1 MMKTKFMKK
10 IVAISLVSVGI
21 LTLVA
26 CSSASS
32 DKSSSESVKVGILQY
47 MEHESL
53 TAAREGFVAELEAN
67 GYKEG
72 EKLVLDYQNAQ
83 GDQANLQTI
92 SEQLIDGNDIV
103 LAIATPAAQSLA
115 TVSTETP
122 ILFTAVTDPLSAD
135 LVESIEKPGGL
146 LTGTSDQAPIDKQVE
161 LLGQAVP
168 DAKTVGILY
177 TTSERN
183 SEVQVEQAKELFEKA
198 GYKVVVKGITSTNEV
213 QDATTSLMK
222 DVDAIFVPTDNTI
235 ASTMT
240 LIGELSVEHQIPVI
254 GGSTDMVDEGGLLT
268 YGLGV
273 HQLLPVPRPDLVV
286 YGTTLIGIIL
296 IFMGCDIFSKPTK
309 EMQLLENDERNI
321 AITNASLANAYK
333 VTLTLLVLVL
343 FALVFMGYMSK
354 VVFFSIAGVI
364 AIGQITW
371 VITARYLDKNT
382 S

>member
-1 MMKTKFMKK
+1 MYYKLVKK
-10 IVAISLVSVGI
+10 LATISVASMGL
-21 LTLVA
+21 LTLAA
-26 CSSASS
+26 CSSSSEQASS
-32 DKSSSESVKVGILQY
+32 DVVKVGVLQY

-103 LAIATPAAQSLA
+103 LAIATPSAQSLA

-122 ILFTAVTDPLSAD
+122 IVFTAVTDSLSAD

-183 SEVQVEQAKELFEKA
+183 SEVQVEQAKELLEKA
-198 GYKVVVKGITSTNEV
+198 GYKVVVKGITSSNEV

-222 DVDAIFVPTDNTI
+222 DVDALFIPTDNTV

-240 LIGELSVEHQIPVI
+240 MIGELSVEHKVPVI

-268 YGLGV
+268 YGTNYEALGRQTAKMAIKIIEGANV
-273 HQLLPVPRPDLVV
+273 SETAVEYPETVSLHVNEEMAQKL
-286 YGTTLIGIIL
+286 GI
-296 IFMGCDIFSKPTK
+296 DTSK
-309 EMQLLENDERNI
+309 
-321 AITNASLANAYK
+321 LA
-333 VTLTLLVLVL
+333 V
-343 FALVFMGYMSK
+343 SE
-354 VVFFSIAGVI
+354 
-364 AIGQITW
+364 
-371 VITARYLDKNT
+371 
-382 S
+382 

>member
-1 MMKTKFMKK
+1 MYYKLVKK
-10 IVAISLVSVGI
+10 LATISVASMGL
-21 LTLVA
+21 LTLAA
-26 CSSASS
+26 CSSSSEQASS
-32 DKSSSESVKVGILQY
+32 AVVKVGVLQY

-67 GYKEG
+67 GYKED

-103 LAIATPAAQSLA
+103 LAIATPSAQSLA

-122 ILFTAVTDPLSAD
+122 IVFTAVTDPLSAD

-183 SEVQVEQAKELFEKA
+183 SEVQVEQARELLEKA

-222 DVDAIFVPTDNTI
+222 DVDALFIPTDNTV

-240 LIGELSVEHQIPVI
+240 MIGELSVEHKVPVI

-268 YGLGV
+268 YGTNYEALGRQTAKMAIKIIEGANV
-273 HQLLPVPRPDLVV
+273 SETAVEYPETVSLHVNEEMAQKL
-286 YGTTLIGIIL
+286 GI
-296 IFMGCDIFSKPTK
+296 DTSK
-309 EMQLLENDERNI
+309 
-321 AITNASLANAYK
+321 LA
-333 VTLTLLVLVL
+333 V
-343 FALVFMGYMSK
+343 SE
-354 VVFFSIAGVI
+354 
-364 AIGQITW
+364 
-371 VITARYLDKNT
+371 
-382 S
+382 

>member
-1 MMKTKFMKK
+1 MYYKLVKK
-10 IVAISLVSVGI
+10 LATISVASMGL

-26 CSSASS
+26 CSSSSEQASS
-32 DKSSSESVKVGILQY
+32 DVVKVGVLQY

-92 SEQLIDGNDIV
+92 SEQLIDENDIV
-103 LAIATPAAQSLA
+103 LAIATPSAQSLA

-122 ILFTAVTDPLSAD
+122 IVFTAVTDPLSAD

-183 SEVQVEQAKELFEKA
+183 SEVQVEQAKALLEKA
-198 GYKVVVKGITSTNEV
+198 GYKVVVKGITSSNEV

-222 DVDAIFVPTDNTI
+222 DVDALFIPTDNTV

-240 LIGELSVEHQIPVI
+240 MIGELSVEHKVPVI
-254 GGSTDMVDEGGLLT
+254 GGSTDMVDEGGFLT
-268 YGLGV
+268 YGTNYEALGRQTAKMAIKIIEGANV
-273 HQLLPVPRPDLVV
+273 SETAVEYPETVSLHVNEEMAQKL
-286 YGTTLIGIIL
+286 GI
-296 IFMGCDIFSKPTK
+296 DTSK
-309 EMQLLENDERNI
+309 
-321 AITNASLANAYK
+321 LA
-333 VTLTLLVLVL
+333 V
-343 FALVFMGYMSK
+343 SE
-354 VVFFSIAGVI
+354 
-364 AIGQITW
+364 
-371 VITARYLDKNT
+371 
-382 S
+382 

>member
-1 MMKTKFMKK
+1 MYYKLVKK
-10 IVAISLVSVGI
+10 LATISVASMGL
-21 LTLVA
+21 LTLAA
-26 CSSASS
+26 CSSSSEQASS
-32 DKSSSESVKVGILQY
+32 DVVKVGVLQY

-103 LAIATPAAQSLA
+103 LAIATPSAQSLA

-122 ILFTAVTDPLSAD
+122 IVFTAVTDPLSAD

-161 LLGQAVP
+161 LLGQAVT

-183 SEVQVEQAKELFEKA
+183 SEVQVEQAKELLEKA
-198 GYKVVVKGITSTNEV
+198 GYKVVVKGITSSNEV
-213 QDATTSLMK
+213 QDAATSLMK
-222 DVDAIFVPTDNTI
+222 DVDALFIPTDNTV

-240 LIGELSVEHQIPVI
+240 MIGELSVEHKVPVI

-268 YGLGV
+268 YGTNYEALGRQTAKMAIKIIEGANV
-273 HQLLPVPRPDLVV
+273 SETAVEYPETVSLHVNEEMAQKL
-286 YGTTLIGIIL
+286 GI
-296 IFMGCDIFSKPTK
+296 DTSK
-309 EMQLLENDERNI
+309 
-321 AITNASLANAYK
+321 LA
-333 VTLTLLVLVL
+333 V
-343 FALVFMGYMSK
+343 SE
-354 VVFFSIAGVI
+354 
-364 AIGQITW
+364 
-371 VITARYLDKNT
+371 
-382 S
+382 

>member
-1 MMKTKFMKK
+1 MYYKLVKK
-10 IVAISLVSVGI
+10 LATISVASMGL
-21 LTLVA
+21 LTLAA
-26 CSSASS
+26 CSSSSEQASS
-32 DKSSSESVKVGILQY
+32 DVVKVGVLQY

-92 SEQLIDGNDIV
+92 SEKLIDGNDIV
-103 LAIATPAAQSLA
+103 LAIATPSAQSLA

-122 ILFTAVTDPLSAD
+122 IVFTAVTDPLSVD

-168 DAKTVGILY
+168 DAKKVGILY

-183 SEVQVEQAKELFEKA
+183 SEVQVEQAKELLEKA
-198 GYKVVVKGITSTNEV
+198 GYKVVVKGITSSNEV

-222 DVDAIFVPTDNTI
+222 DVDALFIPTDNTV

-240 LIGELSVEHQIPVI
+240 MIGELSVEHKVPVI

-268 YGLGV
+268 YGTNYVALGRQTAKMAIKIIEGANV
-273 HQLLPVPRPDLVV
+273 SETAVEYPETVSLHVNEEMAQKL
-286 YGTTLIGIIL
+286 GI
-296 IFMGCDIFSKPTK
+296 DTSK
-309 EMQLLENDERNI
+309 
-321 AITNASLANAYK
+321 LA
-333 VTLTLLVLVL
+333 V
-343 FALVFMGYMSK
+343 SE
-354 VVFFSIAGVI
+354 
-364 AIGQITW
+364 
-371 VITARYLDKNT
+371 
-382 S
+382 

>member
-1 MMKTKFMKK
+1 MYYKLVKK
-10 IVAISLVSVGI
+10 LATISVASMGL
-21 LTLVA
+21 LTLAA
-26 CSSASS
+26 CSSSSEQASS
-32 DKSSSESVKVGILQY
+32 DVVKVGVLQY

-92 SEQLIDGNDIV
+92 SEQLVGGNDLV
-103 LAIATPAAQSLA
+103 LAIATPSAQSLA

-122 ILFTAVTDPLSAD
+122 IVFTAVTDPLSAD

-183 SEVQVEQAKELFEKA
+183 SEVQVEQAKELLEKA
-198 GYKVVVKGITSTNEV
+198 GYKVVVKGITSSNEV

-222 DVDAIFVPTDNTI
+222 DVDALFIPTDNTV

-240 LIGELSVEHQIPVI
+240 MIGELSVEHKVPVI

-268 YGLGV
+268 YGTNYEALGRQTAKMAIKIIEGANV
-273 HQLLPVPRPDLVV
+273 SETAVEYPETVSLHVNEEMAQKL
-286 YGTTLIGIIL
+286 GI
-296 IFMGCDIFSKPTK
+296 DTSK
-309 EMQLLENDERNI
+309 
-321 AITNASLANAYK
+321 LA
-333 VTLTLLVLVL
+333 V
-343 FALVFMGYMSK
+343 SE
-354 VVFFSIAGVI
+354 
-364 AIGQITW
+364 
-371 VITARYLDKNT
+371 
-382 S
+382 

>member
-1 MMKTKFMKK
+1 MYYKLVKK
-10 IVAISLVSVGI
+10 LATISVASMGL
-21 LTLVA
+21 LTLAA
-26 CSSASS
+26 CSSSSEQASS
-32 DKSSSESVKVGILQY
+32 DVVKVGVLQY

-72 EKLVLDYQNAQ
+72 ETLVLDYQNAQ

-103 LAIATPAAQSLA
+103 LAIATPSAQSLA

-122 ILFTAVTDPLSAD
+122 IVFTAVTDPLSAD

-183 SEVQVEQAKELFEKA
+183 SEVQVEQAKELLEKA
-198 GYKVVVKGITSTNEV
+198 GYKVVVKGITSSNEV

-222 DVDAIFVPTDNTI
+222 DVDALFIPTDNTI

-240 LIGELSVEHQIPVI
+240 MIGELSVEHKVPVI

-268 YGLGV
+268 YGTNYEALGRQTAKMAIKIIEGAKV
-273 HQLLPVPRPDLVV
+273 SETAVEYPETVSLHVNEEMAQKL
-286 YGTTLIGIIL
+286 GI
-296 IFMGCDIFSKPTK
+296 DTSK
-309 EMQLLENDERNI
+309 
-321 AITNASLANAYK
+321 LA
-333 VTLTLLVLVL
+333 V
-343 FALVFMGYMSK
+343 SE
-354 VVFFSIAGVI
+354 
-364 AIGQITW
+364 
-371 VITARYLDKNT
+371 
-382 S
+382 

>member
-1 MMKTKFMKK
+1 MYYKLVKK
-10 IVAISLVSVGI
+10 LAAISVASMGL
-21 LTLVA
+21 LTLAA
-26 CSSASS
+26 CSTSSEQASS
-32 DKSSSESVKVGILQY
+32 DVVKVGVLQY

-103 LAIATPAAQSLA
+103 LAIATPSAQSLA

-122 ILFTAVTDPLSAD
+122 IVFTAVTDPLSAD

-183 SEVQVEQAKELFEKA
+183 SEVQVEQAKELLEKA
-198 GYKVVVKGITSTNEV
+198 GYKVVVKGITSSNEV

-222 DVDAIFVPTDNTI
+222 DVDALFIPTDNTV

-240 LIGELSVEHQIPVI
+240 MIGELSVEHKVPVI

-268 YGLGV
+268 YGTNYEALGRQTAKMAIKIIEGANV
-273 HQLLPVPRPDLVV
+273 SETAVEYPETVSLHVNEEMAQKL
-286 YGTTLIGIIL
+286 GI
-296 IFMGCDIFSKPTK
+296 DTSK
-309 EMQLLENDERNI
+309 
-321 AITNASLANAYK
+321 LA
-333 VTLTLLVLVL
+333 V
-343 FALVFMGYMSK
+343 SE
-354 VVFFSIAGVI
+354 
-364 AIGQITW
+364 
-371 VITARYLDKNT
+371 
-382 S
+382 

>member
-1 MMKTKFMKK
+1 MYYKLVKK
-10 IVAISLVSVGI
+10 LATISVASMGL
-21 LTLVA
+21 LTLAA
-26 CSSASS
+26 CSSSSEQASS
-32 DKSSSESVKVGILQY
+32 DVVKVGVLQY

-103 LAIATPAAQSLA
+103 LAIATPSAQSLA

-122 ILFTAVTDPLSAD
+122 IVFTAVTDPLSAD

-177 TTSERN
+177 TTSEWN
-183 SEVQVEQAKELFEKA
+183 SEVQVEQAKELLEKA
-198 GYKVVVKGITSTNEV
+198 GYKVVVKGITSSNEV

-222 DVDAIFVPTDNTI
+222 DVDALFIPTDNTV

-240 LIGELSVEHQIPVI
+240 MIGELSVEHKVPVI

-268 YGLGV
+268 YGTNYEALGRQTAKMAIKIIEGANV
-273 HQLLPVPRPDLVV
+273 SETAVEYPETVSLHVNEEMAQKL
-286 YGTTLIGIIL
+286 GI
-296 IFMGCDIFSKPTK
+296 DTSK
-309 EMQLLENDERNI
+309 
-321 AITNASLANAYK
+321 LA
-333 VTLTLLVLVL
+333 V
-343 FALVFMGYMSK
+343 SE
-354 VVFFSIAGVI
+354 
-364 AIGQITW
+364 
-371 VITARYLDKNT
+371 
-382 S
+382 

>member
-1 MMKTKFMKK
+1 MYYKLVKK
-10 IVAISLVSVGI
+10 LATISVASMGL
-21 LTLVA
+21 LTLAA
-26 CSSASS
+26 CSSSSEQASS
-32 DKSSSESVKVGILQY
+32 DVVKVGVLQY

-103 LAIATPAAQSLA
+103 LAIATPSAQSLA

-122 ILFTAVTDPLSAD
+122 IVFTAVTDPLSAD

-183 SEVQVEQAKELFEKA
+183 SEVQVEQAKELLEKA

-222 DVDAIFVPTDNTI
+222 DVDALFIPTDNTV

-240 LIGELSVEHQIPVI
+240 MNGELSVEHKVPVI

-268 YGLGV
+268 YGTNYEALGRQTAKMAIKIIEGANV
-273 HQLLPVPRPDLVV
+273 SETAVEYPETVSLHVNEEMAQKL
-286 YGTTLIGIIL
+286 GI
-296 IFMGCDIFSKPTK
+296 DTSK
-309 EMQLLENDERNI
+309 
-321 AITNASLANAYK
+321 LA
-333 VTLTLLVLVL
+333 V
-343 FALVFMGYMSK
+343 SE
-354 VVFFSIAGVI
+354 
-364 AIGQITW
+364 
-371 VITARYLDKNT
+371 
-382 S
+382 

>member
-1 MMKTKFMKK
+1 MYYKLVKK
-10 IVAISLVSVGI
+10 LATISVASMGL
-21 LTLVA
+21 LTLAA
-26 CSSASS
+26 CSSSSEQASS
-32 DKSSSESVKVGILQY
+32 DVVKVGVLQY

-103 LAIATPAAQSLA
+103 LAIATPSAQSLA

-122 ILFTAVTDPLSAD
+122 IVFTAVTDPLSAD
-135 LVESIEKPGGL
+135 LVESIEKPVGL

-183 SEVQVEQAKELFEKA
+183 SEVQVEQAKELLEKA
-198 GYKVVVKGITSTNEV
+198 GYKVVVKGITSSNEV

-222 DVDAIFVPTDNTI
+222 DVDALFIPTDNTV

-240 LIGELSVEHQIPVI
+240 MIGELSVEHKVPVI

-268 YGLGV
+268 YGTNYEALGRQTAKMAIKIIEGANV
-273 HQLLPVPRPDLVV
+273 SETAVEYPETVSLHVNEEMAQKL
-286 YGTTLIGIIL
+286 GI
-296 IFMGCDIFSKPTK
+296 DTSK
-309 EMQLLENDERNI
+309 
-321 AITNASLANAYK
+321 LA
-333 VTLTLLVLVL
+333 V
-343 FALVFMGYMSK
+343 SE
-354 VVFFSIAGVI
+354 
-364 AIGQITW
+364 
-371 VITARYLDKNT
+371 
-382 S
+382 

>member
-1 MMKTKFMKK
+1 MYYKLVKK
-10 IVAISLVSVGI
+10 LATISVASMGL
-21 LTLVA
+21 LTLAA
-26 CSSASS
+26 CSSSSEQASS
-32 DKSSSESVKVGILQY
+32 DVVKVGVLQY

-53 TAAREGFVAELEAN
+53 TAAREGFVAELAAN

-103 LAIATPAAQSLA
+103 LAIATPSAQSLA

-122 ILFTAVTDPLSAD
+122 IVFTAVTDPLSAD

-183 SEVQVEQAKELFEKA
+183 SEVQVEQAKELLEKA
-198 GYKVVVKGITSTNEV
+198 GYKVVVKGITSSNEV
-213 QDATTSLMK
+213 QDAATSLMK
-222 DVDAIFVPTDNTI
+222 DVDAVFVPTDNTV

-240 LIGELSVEHQIPVI
+240 MIGELSVEHKVPVI

-268 YGLGV
+268 YGTNYEALGRQTAKMAIKIIEGANV
-273 HQLLPVPRPDLVV
+273 SETAVEYPETVSLHVNEEMAQKL
-286 YGTTLIGIIL
+286 GI
-296 IFMGCDIFSKPTK
+296 DTSK
-309 EMQLLENDERNI
+309 
-321 AITNASLANAYK
+321 LA
-333 VTLTLLVLVL
+333 V
-343 FALVFMGYMSK
+343 SE
-354 VVFFSIAGVI
+354 
-364 AIGQITW
+364 
-371 VITARYLDKNT
+371 
-382 S
+382 

>member
-1 MMKTKFMKK
+1 MYYKLVKK
-10 IVAISLVSVGI
+10 LATISVASMCL
-21 LTLVA
+21 LTLAA
-26 CSSASS
+26 CSSSSEQASS
-32 DKSSSESVKVGILQY
+32 DVIKVGVLQY

-103 LAIATPAAQSLA
+103 LAIATPSAQSLA

-122 ILFTAVTDPLSAD
+122 IVFTAVTDPLSAD

-183 SEVQVEQAKELFEKA
+183 SEVQVEQAKKLLEKA
-198 GYKVVVKGITSTNEV
+198 DYKVVVKGITSTNEV

-222 DVDAIFVPTDNTI
+222 DVDALFIPTDNTV

-240 LIGELSVEHQIPVI
+240 MIGELSVEHKVPVI

-268 YGLGV
+268 YGTNYEALGRQTAKMAIKIIEGANV
-273 HQLLPVPRPDLVV
+273 SETAVEYPETVSLHVNEEMAQKL
-286 YGTTLIGIIL
+286 GI
-296 IFMGCDIFSKPTK
+296 DTSK
-309 EMQLLENDERNI
+309 
-321 AITNASLANAYK
+321 LA
-333 VTLTLLVLVL
+333 V
-343 FALVFMGYMSK
+343 SE
-354 VVFFSIAGVI
+354 
-364 AIGQITW
+364 
-371 VITARYLDKNT
+371 
-382 S
+382 

>member
-1 MMKTKFMKK
+1 MYYKLVKK
-10 IVAISLVSVGI
+10 LATISVASMGL
-21 LTLVA
+21 LTLAA
-26 CSSASS
+26 CSSSSEQASS
-32 DKSSSESVKVGILQY
+32 DVVKVGVLQY

-67 GYKEG
+67 GYKAG

-103 LAIATPAAQSLA
+103 LAIATPSAQSLA

-122 ILFTAVTDPLSAD
+122 IVFTAVTDPLSAD

-183 SEVQVEQAKELFEKA
+183 SEVQVEQAKELLEKA
-198 GYKVVVKGITSTNEV
+198 GYKVVVKGITSSNEV

-222 DVDAIFVPTDNTI
+222 DVDALFIPTDNTV

-240 LIGELSVEHQIPVI
+240 MIGELSVEHKVPVI

-268 YGLGV
+268 YGTNYEALGRQTAKMAIKIIEGANV
-273 HQLLPVPRPDLVV
+273 SETAVEYPETVSLHVNEEMAQKL
-286 YGTTLIGIIL
+286 GI
-296 IFMGCDIFSKPTK
+296 DTSK
-309 EMQLLENDERNI
+309 
-321 AITNASLANAYK
+321 LA
-333 VTLTLLVLVL
+333 V
-343 FALVFMGYMSK
+343 SE
-354 VVFFSIAGVI
+354 
-364 AIGQITW
+364 
-371 VITARYLDKNT
+371 
-382 S
+382 

>member
-1 MMKTKFMKK
+1 MYYKLVKK
-10 IVAISLVSVGI
+10 LATISVASMGL
-21 LTLVA
+21 LTLAA
-26 CSSASS
+26 CSSSSEQASS
-32 DKSSSESVKVGILQY
+32 DVVKVGVLQY

-67 GYKEG
+67 GYKAG

-83 GDQANLQTI
+83 GNQANLQTI

-103 LAIATPAAQSLA
+103 LAIATPSAQSLA

-122 ILFTAVTDPLSAD
+122 IVFTAVTDPLSAD

-183 SEVQVEQAKELFEKA
+183 SEVQVEQAKELLEKA
-198 GYKVVVKGITSTNEV
+198 GYKVVVKGITSSNEV

-222 DVDAIFVPTDNTI
+222 DVDALFIPTDNTV

-240 LIGELSVEHQIPVI
+240 MIGELSVEHKVPVI

-268 YGLGV
+268 YGTNYEALGRQTAKMAIKIIEGANV
-273 HQLLPVPRPDLVV
+273 SETAVEYPETVSLHVNEEMAQKL
-286 YGTTLIGIIL
+286 GI
-296 IFMGCDIFSKPTK
+296 DTSK
-309 EMQLLENDERNI
+309 
-321 AITNASLANAYK
+321 LA
-333 VTLTLLVLVL
+333 V
-343 FALVFMGYMSK
+343 SE
-354 VVFFSIAGVI
+354 
-364 AIGQITW
+364 
-371 VITARYLDKNT
+371 
-382 S
+382 

>member
-1 MMKTKFMKK
+1 MYNKLVKK
-10 IVAISLVSVGI
+10 LATISVASMGL
-21 LTLVA
+21 LTLAA
-26 CSSASS
+26 CSSSSEQASS
-32 DKSSSESVKVGILQY
+32 DVVKVGVLQY

-103 LAIATPAAQSLA
+103 LAIATPSAQSLA

-122 ILFTAVTDPLSAD
+122 IVFTAVTDPLSAD

-183 SEVQVEQAKELFEKA
+183 SEVQVEQAKDLLEKA
-198 GYKVVVKGITSTNEV
+198 GYKVVVKGITSSNEV

-222 DVDAIFVPTDNTI
+222 DVDALFIPTDNTV

-240 LIGELSVEHQIPVI
+240 MIGELSVEHKVPVI

-268 YGLGV
+268 YGTNYEALGRQTAKMAIKIIEGANV
-273 HQLLPVPRPDLVV
+273 SETAVEYPETVSLHVNEEMAQKL
-286 YGTTLIGIIL
+286 GI
-296 IFMGCDIFSKPTK
+296 DTSK
-309 EMQLLENDERNI
+309 
-321 AITNASLANAYK
+321 LA
-333 VTLTLLVLVL
+333 V
-343 FALVFMGYMSK
+343 SE
-354 VVFFSIAGVI
+354 
-364 AIGQITW
+364 
-371 VITARYLDKNT
+371 
-382 S
+382 

>member
-1 MMKTKFMKK
+1 MYHKLVKK
-10 IVAISLVSVGI
+10 LATVSLASISA
-21 LTLVA
+21 LTLAA
-26 CSSASS
+26 CSSSS
-32 DKSSSESVKVGILQY
+32 DQASTETVKVGVLQY

-92 SEQLIDGNDIV
+92 SEQLIGGNDIV
-103 LAIATPAAQSLA
+103 LAIATPSAQSLA

-122 ILFTAVTDPLSAD
+122 VLFTAVTDPLSAD

-183 SEVQVEQAKELFEKA
+183 SEVQVEQAEKLLEKA
-198 GYKVVVKGITSTNEV
+198 GYKVVVKGITSSNEV

-222 DVDAIFVPTDNTI
+222 DVDAIFVPTDNTV

-240 LIGELSVEHQIPVI
+240 MIGQLSVEHKVPVI

-268 YGLGV
+268 YGTNYEALGRQTAKMAIKIIEGAKV
-273 HQLLPVPRPDLVV
+273 SETAVEYPETVSLHVNEEMAQKL
-286 YGTTLIGIIL
+286 GI
-296 IFMGCDIFSKPTK
+296 DTSKLSVS
-309 EMQLLENDERNI
+309 E
-321 AITNASLANAYK
+321 
-333 VTLTLLVLVL
+333 
-343 FALVFMGYMSK
+343 
-354 VVFFSIAGVI
+354 
-364 AIGQITW
+364 
-371 VITARYLDKNT
+371 
-382 S
+382 

>member
-1 MMKTKFMKK
+1 MYYKLVKK
-10 IVAISLVSVGI
+10 LATISVASMGL
-21 LTLVA
+21 LTLAA
-26 CSSASS
+26 CSSSSEQASS
-32 DKSSSESVKVGILQY
+32 AVVKVGVLQY

-103 LAIATPAAQSLA
+103 LAIATPSAQSLA

-122 ILFTAVTDPLSAD
+122 IVFTAVTDPLSAD
-135 LVESIEKPGGL
+135 LVESSEKPGGL

-183 SEVQVEQAKELFEKA
+183 SEVQVEQAKELLEKA
-198 GYKVVVKGITSTNEV
+198 GYKVVVKGITSSNEV

-222 DVDAIFVPTDNTI
+222 DVDALFIPTDNTV

-240 LIGELSVEHQIPVI
+240 MIGELSVEHKVPVI

-268 YGLGV
+268 YGTNYEALGRQTAKMAIKIIEGANV
-273 HQLLPVPRPDLVV
+273 SETAVEYPETVSLHVNEEMAQKL
-286 YGTTLIGIIL
+286 GI
-296 IFMGCDIFSKPTK
+296 DTSK
-309 EMQLLENDERNI
+309 
-321 AITNASLANAYK
+321 LA
-333 VTLTLLVLVL
+333 V
-343 FALVFMGYMSK
+343 SE
-354 VVFFSIAGVI
+354 
-364 AIGQITW
+364 
-371 VITARYLDKNT
+371 
-382 S
+382 

>member
-1 MMKTKFMKK
+1 MYYKLVKK
-10 IVAISLVSVGI
+10 LATISVASMGL
-21 LTLVA
+21 LTLAA
-26 CSSASS
+26 CSSSSEQASS
-32 DKSSSESVKVGILQY
+32 DVVKVGVLQY

-92 SEQLIDGNDIV
+92 SEQLIDENDIV
-103 LAIATPAAQSLA
+103 LAIATPSAQSLA

-122 ILFTAVTDPLSAD
+122 IVFTAVTDPLSAD

-168 DAKTVGILY
+168 NAKTVGILY

-183 SEVQVEQAKELFEKA
+183 SEVQVEQARELLEKA

-222 DVDAIFVPTDNTI
+222 DVDALFIPTDNTV

-240 LIGELSVEHQIPVI
+240 MIGELSVEHKVPVI

-268 YGLGV
+268 YGTNYEALGRQTAKMAIKIIEGANV
-273 HQLLPVPRPDLVV
+273 SETAVEYPETVSLHVNEEMAQKL
-286 YGTTLIGIIL
+286 GI
-296 IFMGCDIFSKPTK
+296 DTSK
-309 EMQLLENDERNI
+309 
-321 AITNASLANAYK
+321 LA
-333 VTLTLLVLVL
+333 V
-343 FALVFMGYMSK
+343 SE
-354 VVFFSIAGVI
+354 
-364 AIGQITW
+364 
-371 VITARYLDKNT
+371 
-382 S
+382 

>member
-1 MMKTKFMKK
+1 MYNKLVKK
-10 IVAISLVSVGI
+10 LATVSLASISA
-21 LTLVA
+21 LTLAA
-26 CSSASS
+26 CSSSS
-32 DKSSSESVKVGILQY
+32 DQASTETVKVGVLQY

-92 SEQLIDGNDIV
+92 SEQLIGGNDIV
-103 LAIATPAAQSLA
+103 LAIATPSAQGLA

-122 ILFTAVTDPLSAD
+122 IVFTAVTDPLSAD

-183 SEVQVEQAKELFEKA
+183 SEVQVEQAKELLEKA

-222 DVDAIFVPTDNTI
+222 DVDALFIPTDNTV

-240 LIGELSVEHQIPVI
+240 MIGELSVEQKVPVI

-268 YGLGV
+268 YGTNYEALGRQTAKMAIKIIEGADV
-273 HQLLPVPRPDLVV
+273 SETAVEYPETVSLHVNEEMAQKL
-286 YGTTLIGIIL
+286 GI
-296 IFMGCDIFSKPTK
+296 DT
-309 EMQLLENDERNI
+309 
-321 AITNASLANAYK
+321 ANLS
-333 VTLTLLVLVL
+333 V
-343 FALVFMGYMSK
+343 SE
-354 VVFFSIAGVI
+354 
-364 AIGQITW
+364 
-371 VITARYLDKNT
+371 
-382 S
+382 

>member
-1 MMKTKFMKK
+1 MYYKLVKK
-10 IVAISLVSVGI
+10 LATISVASMGL
-21 LTLVA
+21 LTLAA
-26 CSSASS
+26 CSSSSEQASS
-32 DKSSSESVKVGILQY
+32 DVVKVGVLQY

-103 LAIATPAAQSLA
+103 LAIATPSAQSLA

-122 ILFTAVTDPLSAD
+122 IVFTAVTDPLSAD

-183 SEVQVEQAKELFEKA
+183 SEVQVEQAKEAAEKA
-198 GYKVVVKGITSTNEV
+198 GYKVVVKGITSSNEV

-222 DVDAIFVPTDNTI
+222 DVDALFIPTDNTV

-240 LIGELSVEHQIPVI
+240 MIGELSVEHKVPVI

-268 YGLGV
+268 YGTNYEALGRQTAKMAIKIIEGAKV
-273 HQLLPVPRPDLVV
+273 SETAVEYPETVSLHVNEEMAQKL
-286 YGTTLIGIIL
+286 GI
-296 IFMGCDIFSKPTK
+296 DTSK
-309 EMQLLENDERNI
+309 
-321 AITNASLANAYK
+321 LA
-333 VTLTLLVLVL
+333 V
-343 FALVFMGYMSK
+343 SE
-354 VVFFSIAGVI
+354 
-364 AIGQITW
+364 
-371 VITARYLDKNT
+371 
-382 S
+382 

>member
-1 MMKTKFMKK
+1 MYNKLVKK
-10 IVAISLVSVGI
+10 LATVSLASISA
-21 LTLVA
+21 LTLAA
-26 CSSASS
+26 CSSSS
-32 DKSSSESVKVGILQY
+32 DQASTETVKVGVLQY

-53 TAAREGFVAELEAN
+53 TVAREGFVAELEAN

-92 SEQLIDGNDIV
+92 SEQLIGGNDIV
-103 LAIATPAAQSLA
+103 LAIATPSAQSLA

-122 ILFTAVTDPLSAD
+122 IVFTAVTDPLSAD

-183 SEVQVEQAKELFEKA
+183 SEVQVEQAKELLEKA

-222 DVDAIFVPTDNTI
+222 DVDALFIPTDNTV

-240 LIGELSVEHQIPVI
+240 MIGELSVEHKVPVI

-268 YGLGV
+268 YGTNYEALGRQTAKMAIEIIEGADV
-273 HQLLPVPRPDLVV
+273 SETAVEYPETVSLHVNEEMAQKL
-286 YGTTLIGIIL
+286 GI
-296 IFMGCDIFSKPTK
+296 DT
-309 EMQLLENDERNI
+309 
-321 AITNASLANAYK
+321 ANLS
-333 VTLTLLVLVL
+333 V
-343 FALVFMGYMSK
+343 SE
-354 VVFFSIAGVI
+354 
-364 AIGQITW
+364 
-371 VITARYLDKNT
+371 
-382 S
+382 

>member
-1 MMKTKFMKK
+1 MYYKLVKK
-10 IVAISLVSVGI
+10 LATISVASMGL
-21 LTLVA
+21 LTLAA
-26 CSSASS
+26 CSSSSEQASS
-32 DKSSSESVKVGILQY
+32 DVVKVGVLQY

-103 LAIATPAAQSLA
+103 LAIATPSAQSLA

-122 ILFTAVTDPLSAD
+122 IVFTAVTDPLSAD

-168 DAKTVGILY
+168 NAKTVGILY

-183 SEVQVEQAKELFEKA
+183 SEVQVEQAKELLEKA

-222 DVDAIFVPTDNTI
+222 DVDALFIPTDNTV

-240 LIGELSVEHQIPVI
+240 MIGELSVEHKVPVI

-268 YGLGV
+268 YGTNYEALGRQTAKMAIKIIEGANV
-273 HQLLPVPRPDLVV
+273 SETAVEYPETVSLHVNEEMAQKL
-286 YGTTLIGIIL
+286 GI
-296 IFMGCDIFSKPTK
+296 DTSK
-309 EMQLLENDERNI
+309 
-321 AITNASLANAYK
+321 LA
-333 VTLTLLVLVL
+333 V
-343 FALVFMGYMSK
+343 SE
-354 VVFFSIAGVI
+354 
-364 AIGQITW
+364 
-371 VITARYLDKNT
+371 
-382 S
+382 

>member
-1 MMKTKFMKK
+1 MYYKLVKK
-10 IVAISLVSVGI
+10 LATISVASMGL
-21 LTLVA
+21 LTLAA
-26 CSSASS
+26 CSTSSEQASS
-32 DKSSSESVKVGILQY
+32 AVVKVGVLQY

-103 LAIATPAAQSLA
+103 LAIATPSAQSLA

-122 ILFTAVTDPLSAD
+122 IVFTAVTDPLSAD

-183 SEVQVEQAKELFEKA
+183 SEVQVEQAKELLEKA
-198 GYKVVVKGITSTNEV
+198 GYKVVVKGITSSNEV
-213 QDATTSLMK
+213 QDAATSLMK
-222 DVDAIFVPTDNTI
+222 DVDALFIPTDNTV

-240 LIGELSVEHQIPVI
+240 MIGELSVEHKVPVI

-268 YGLGV
+268 YGTNYEALGRQTAKMAIKIIEGANV
-273 HQLLPVPRPDLVV
+273 SETAVEYPETVSLHVNEEMAQKL
-286 YGTTLIGIIL
+286 GI
-296 IFMGCDIFSKPTK
+296 DTSK
-309 EMQLLENDERNI
+309 
-321 AITNASLANAYK
+321 LA
-333 VTLTLLVLVL
+333 V
-343 FALVFMGYMSK
+343 SE
-354 VVFFSIAGVI
+354 
-364 AIGQITW
+364 
-371 VITARYLDKNT
+371 
-382 S
+382 

>member
-1 MMKTKFMKK
+1 MYYKLVKK
-10 IVAISLVSVGI
+10 LATISVASMGL
-21 LTLVA
+21 LTLAA
-26 CSSASS
+26 CSSSSEQASS
-32 DKSSSESVKVGILQY
+32 DVVKVGVLQY

-103 LAIATPAAQSLA
+103 LAIATPSAQSLA

-122 ILFTAVTDPLSAD
+122 IVFTAVTDPLSAD

-183 SEVQVEQAKELFEKA
+183 SEVQVEQAKELLEKT

-222 DVDAIFVPTDNTI
+222 DVDALFIPTDNTV

-240 LIGELSVEHQIPVI
+240 MIGELSVEHKVPVI

-268 YGLGV
+268 YGTNYEALGRQTAKMAIKIIEGANV
-273 HQLLPVPRPDLVV
+273 SETAVEYPETVSLHVNEEMAQKL
-286 YGTTLIGIIL
+286 GI
-296 IFMGCDIFSKPTK
+296 DTSK
-309 EMQLLENDERNI
+309 
-321 AITNASLANAYK
+321 LA
-333 VTLTLLVLVL
+333 V
-343 FALVFMGYMSK
+343 SE
-354 VVFFSIAGVI
+354 
-364 AIGQITW
+364 
-371 VITARYLDKNT
+371 
-382 S
+382 